1 MQNCNFGTQFIVQID
16 LLQFIQARVFYRKFR
31 HTKLH
36 AAIEWRIEREQS
48 LFRSKIGEERAQTRS
63 QRVDQRRALKPR
75 QETRVEQ
82 LRKTSNACA
91 VRPSWFCALPR
102 RF

>member
-1 MQNCNFGTQFIVQID
+1 MQILQFWNSVYCAN
-16 LLQFIQARVFYRKFR
+16 LPQFIQARVFYWKIR

-48 LFRSKIGEERAQTRS
+48 LFRTMIGEERTQTRS
-63 QRVDQRRALKPR
+63 RRVDQRRALKPR
-75 QETRVEQ
+75 RETRVEQ

-91 VRPSWFCALPR
+91 VRPSWFCVLPR
-102 RF
+102 RY